1 MTSRERYNHNAIKR
15 KKTGEEEGDRDG
27 WLQHSEAGS
36 LAGSIRGGSCSR
48 LLATGR
54 ARRSLPTRSSPPVAL
69 EPAPRLL
76 PSCARPSLPE
86 PTHAELAHMRRRS
99 LVELTVAAPARP
111 RPADLTRPLVV
122 GEVEQINW
130 AVDPARLLR
139 WRANDGGRTRAAM
152 LGKKLVSV
160 IGKVEQIDWQ
170 HLL

>member
-1 MTSRERYNHNAIKR
+1 M
-15 KKTGEEEGDRDG
+15 
-27 WLQHSEAGS
+27 
-36 LAGSIRGGSCSR
+36 
-48 LLATGR
+48 
-54 ARRSLPTRSSPPVAL
+54 
-69 EPAPRLL
+69 
-76 PSCARPSLPE
+76 
-86 PTHAELAHMRRRS
+86 
-99 LVELTVAAPARP
+99 VELTVAAPARP

-139 WRANDGGRTRAAM
+139 WRANDRGRTCAAM

>member
-1 MTSRERYNHNAIKR
+1 MQSKE

-27 WLQHSEAGS
+27 WLQHSEGGS
-36 LAGSIRGGSCSR
+36 PAGSIRGGSCSR

-76 PSCARPSLPE
+76 HSCARPSLPE

-99 LVELTVAAPARP
+99 LVEPIVTAPARP
-111 RPADLTRPLVV
+111 RPADLTRPLAV

-139 WRANDGGRTRAAM
+139 WRANDGGRMRAAM
-152 LGKKLVSV
+152 LDAGEEAG
-160 IGKVEQIDWQ
+160 IGDWKSRADR
-170 HLL
+170 LAASPLI